1 MKIFINI
8 GKYLLLCVLLA
19 VNVSCDIDKVEP
31 YYQLTPENTIRDEKS
46 AQAVL
51 NGVYNL
57 GRQFD
62 LGFFPLHIAAYGNE
76 GKIISNISGST
87 GFNTNEIKKDN
98 EFLSKLYNS
107 NYKVINLANFLI
119 EELEAGKAVG
129 ISNQRKQEMISEAK
143 YQRAMHYF
151 NLLRY
156 FGEYYDLTSIY
167 GVVLRT
173 SFATEI
179 EADSRATVKET
190 YDLIISDLVFASE
203 FGPEH
208 IKHIY
213 SGKIA
218 SKALLAKVKLYVG
231 DYSESAKLAKEV
243 IDNTEGY
250 ALESNY
256 DDIFKNMF
264 HSSEVLFAPMAGTGV
279 EGGSKMEQINRTSY
293 SEFLFGLADQQVEG
307 IASLEQTGE
316 YIDPRFAFAYSKNTQ
331 GVNKQAKYPHS
342 ATASSMKNTMYHM
355 RLAEVYLIYAEALV
369 RGEIDLPLALEQVN
383 IIRHRA
389 KVGEKKLVDRNTLLK
404 DIRYEKLLEIFFENG
419 EPLFDLI
426 RYAILDGIDVTVE
439 KPTLNSKHKYILP
452 IPLTVLSS
460 NHKLIQN
467 PGY

>member
-1 MKIFINI
+1 MLTTSI
-8 GKYLLLCVLLA
+8 
-19 VNVSCDIDKVEP
+19 SCDIDKVEP
-31 YYQLTPENTIRDEKS
+31 YYQLTPENTIRDERS

-62 LGFFPLHIAAYGNE
+62 LGFFPLHLAAYGNE
-76 GKIISNISGST
+76 GKITSNISGST

-119 EELEAGKAVG
+119 GELEAGKAVG
-129 ISNQRKQEMISEAK
+129 ISDQKKQEMISEAK

-156 FGEYYDLTSIY
+156 FGEYYDLTSSY
-167 GVVLRT
+167 GLVLRT

-179 EADSRATVKET
+179 EAGSRASVKET
-190 YDLIISDLVFASE
+190 YDLIVSDLVFASE
-203 FGPEH
+203 FGPENIEH
-208 IKHIY
+208 VY

-218 SKALLAKVKLYVG
+218 SKALLAKVKLYIG
-231 DYSESAKLAKEV
+231 DYSESAELAKEV
-243 IDNTEGY
+243 VDNTEGY
-250 ALESNY
+250 VLESNY
-256 DDIFKNMF
+256 GDIFKNMF
-264 HSSEVLFAPMAGTGV
+264 NSSEVLFAPMAGTGV
-279 EGGSKMEQINRTSY
+279 EGGSKMEQVNRTSY
-293 SEFLFGLADQQVEG
+293 SEFLFDLADKQVEG
-307 IASLEQTGE
+307 MASLEQEGE
-316 YIDPRFAFAYSKNTQ
+316 YIDPRFAFAYSKDTQ

-342 ATASSMKNTMYHM
+342 ATSSSMKNTMYHM

-369 RGEIDLPLALEQVN
+369 RGGIDLDLALEQVN
-383 IIRHRA
+383 IIRARA
-389 KVGEKKLVDRNTLLK
+389 KVEPKQLIDKNTLLE
-404 DIRYEKLLEIFFENG
+404 DIRHEKLLEIFFENG

-426 RYAILDGIDVTVE
+426 RYASLDGIDVTME

-452 IPLTVLSS
+452 IPLTVMSS
-460 NHKLIQN
+460 NQQLVQN